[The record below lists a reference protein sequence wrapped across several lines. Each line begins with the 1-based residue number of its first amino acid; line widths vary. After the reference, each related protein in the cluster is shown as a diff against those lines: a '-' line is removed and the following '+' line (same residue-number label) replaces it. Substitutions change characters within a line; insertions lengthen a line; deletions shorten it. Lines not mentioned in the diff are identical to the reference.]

1 MRDESEPHS
10 EDGTDALKAAQREI
24 EELKAQLAAARGE
37 ALPPSA
43 NNVHTSGGAVVGQ
56 SVQVGN
62 GHFIGRDYI
71 ASVTNIVQSGE
82 DKAHVENIIAL
93 YLHTLRDDLAGLR
106 LGEIDG
112 GLDPTRRE
120 PLQLSDVYV
129 PLNTTLN
136 IDSKSTLDAFFSQPG
151 SRLTTLDLLTSVRE
165 RRPVSVLEALAVHSK
180 LTLLGDPGSGKSS
193 FGARVLLALAEAWRG
208 NAAELAHLGDTWT
221 AGTLF
226 PIRVV
231 LRTFADQLPVGE
243 KPARAGDLW
252 AFIGRELRECGVGL
266 LPEDSNFLQRL
277 ALSHGALVLFDGLD
291 ECGSPERRARVK
303 AAVEEFIRT
312 HAQRSRFVLTARPY
326 AFPAG
331 ADPHQG
337 VYRLGAF
344 DDQQITR
351 FIDTWYD
358 ILPKRRWCSVGDAE
372 RKRADLLGV
381 RHRYDLRALTPN
393 PLLLTLMALLH
404 SNRGQLP
411 DDRVDLYHESV
422 ELLLQR
428 WNAPSSADA
437 LRGELAMPQLKLA
450 DVRDVLQ
457 KLAFEL
463 HEESA
468 GRQGSL
474 DIGEGRLQAALT
486 PLLDGDRNKAA
497 IMVEYIERRTGLL
510 LGQGA
515 SDLAPGRERQFTFP
529 HRTFREYLAACHL
542 AAGNHFTSE
551 CLRLAGSDAAHWAVV
566 LPLAARVAKLDRG
579 GAAAHALIGCQ
590 DIGAFAAEG
599 QLQGPK
605 HWAKAQLAG
614 LQLAELGVAA
624 LNSRD
629 DTKVI
634 LQNVRS
640 WLVAAL
646 PVHPSDGG
654 LPASERAGVGDLL
667 ARLGDPRFDP
677 ERLHLP
683 ADPDLGFVRVP
694 ADPDFRIGTRR
705 ADRERVAEAVGDDPS
720 DGEIN
725 DALTPTPEFWI
736 ARYPVTV
743 AQFRA
748 FVEDSDF
755 ALGNA
760 DALRDADTRP
770 VCWVSWAEAAAY
782 AAWLQ
787 RQLCESPVFDAHPVA
802 ALVRAQGWQV
812 MLPSERVW
820 EKAARGGRDGAVFP
834 WGNVPDTDRAN
845 IAESKIGGTSAVGAF
860 PANDYGL
867 YDMTGNV
874 WEWTS
879 SAYRETYARPEQI
892 ANASTKSIVVRGG
905 GWHDHRFAARCAYC
919 DWLFPDYR
927 RYDLGFRVVLCCSP
941 VR

>member
-1 MRDESEPHS
+1 M
-10 EDGTDALKAAQREI
+10 EDGADALKAAQREI

-37 ALPPSA
+37 APPPSA
-43 NNVHTSGGAVVGQ
+43 NNVHTGGGAVVGQ

-93 YLHTLRDDLAGLR
+93 YLHTLRNDLAGLR

-129 PLNTTLN
+129 PLNTTLKIESN
-136 IDSKSTLDAFFSQPG
+136 STLDAFFSQPG
-151 SRLTTLDLLTSVRE
+151 SRLTVRDLLASHRE
-165 RRPVSVLEALAVHSK
+165 RRPVPALEALAIHSK

-208 NAAELAHLGDTWT
+208 NPTELAHLGDTWT
-221 AGTLF
+221 AGPLF

-266 LPEDSNFLQRL
+266 SPEDSNFLQRL

-291 ECGSPERRARVK
+291 ECGSPKRRARVQ

-331 ADPHQG
+331 ADPDQG
-337 VYRLGAF
+337 VYRLDAF
-344 DDQQITR
+344 NDEQITR

-358 ILPKRRWCSVGDAE
+358 ILPKRRWCSVADAE
-372 RKRADLLGV
+372 RKRTDLLSA

-428 WNAPSSADA
+428 WNASSGADA

-457 KLAFEL
+457 KMAFEL

-542 AAGNHFTSE
+542 AAGNQFTTE

-579 GAAAHALIGCQ
+579 AAAAHALIGCQ
-590 DIGAFAAEG
+590 DVGTFAAEG
-599 QLQGPK
+599 QSLGTQ

-634 LQNVRS
+634 LQHVRS

-646 PVHPSDGG
+646 PVHPGDGG
-654 LPASERAGVGDLL
+654 LPASQRAEIGDVLVK
-667 ARLGDPRFDP
+667 LGDPRFDP
-677 ERLHLP
+677 QRLYLP
-683 ADPDLGFVRVP
+683 ADENLGFVRIS
-694 ADPDFRIGTRR
+694 ADPAFRIGTRR
-705 ADRERVAEAVGDDPS
+705 ADRKRVAEATGEDVDED
-720 DGEIN
+720 EIN
-725 DALTPTPEFWI
+725 DAFTPTPEFWI

-743 AQFRA
+743 VQFRA
-748 FVEDSDF
+748 FVEDSGI
-755 ALGNA
+755 ALA
-760 DALRDADTRP
+760 DANALRDADTRP
-770 VCWVSWAEAAAY
+770 VRFVSWDEANAY

-787 RQLCESPVFDAHPVA
+787 RQLREAPMFRAHPVA
-802 ALVRAQGWQV
+802 ALVGAHGWQL
-812 MLPSERVW
+812 MLPSERAW
-820 EKAARGGRDGAVFP
+820 EKSARGGREGAVFP
-834 WGNVPDTDRAN
+834 WGDVPDSDRAN
-845 IAESKIGGTSAVGAF
+845 TEDSGIGDTSAVGAF
-860 PANDYGL
+860 PPNDYGL
-867 YDMTGNV
+867 YDMIGNIL
-874 WEWTS
+874 EWTGTEHGAPYSAPQPEASSES
-879 SAYRETYARPEQI
+879 SA
-892 ANASTKSIVVRGG
+892 IVLRGG
-905 GWHDHRFAARCAYC
+905 GWGDPRFAARCAFR
-919 DWLFPDYR
+919 DWLFPGSR
-927 RYDLGFRVVLCCSP
+927 NLDLGFRVVLCCSP
-941 VR
+941 IA